1 MVTVPSVVD
10 DLPPGFAWLDDEPVF
25 DPAIHLDLTMPERI
39 DTLSDFGYDDSQI
52 EPTATPV
59 AATSAFRILSDAG
72 ARVMLDSCRRL
83 KHFAAEPNERIQV
96 MVRQTVYRSRFM
108 RDLCV
113 SPDVTAHM
121 SAIYGVGVAA
131 HTMGSHLGHLNFA
144 PLDLERPVD
153 KWHHDTLALDYVMCV
168 SDPAQQDGGD
178 FEYFVGTKDEAA
190 ALGANGE
197 TPPRDRVAVVEW
209 PGPGWAVALHGNM
222 VVHRG
227 GPVHSPCERI
237 TMVNGYVALDT
248 SKSDQSRSQDLLH
261 VDPAVPLFHE
271 WGRHAA
277 WRGAD
282 RLQRLVDELD
292 FEGDP
297 TVVAERLRD
306 AVADVNEAVELMTSG
321 KSELFHYEKS
331 ATAS

>member
-1 MVTVPSVVD
+1 MVVAPTLVD
-10 DLPPGFAWLDDEPVF
+10 ELPPGYAWLDDEPAF

-39 DTLSDFGYDDSQI
+39 DTLADFGYSTDEI

-59 AATSAFRILSDAG
+59 AATSAFRILSDEG
-72 ARVMLDSCRRL
+72 AAVFLDTCRRL
-83 KHFAAEPNERIQV
+83 KQFAAEPNERIQV
-96 MVRQTVYRSRFM
+96 MVRQTVYRSKFM

-113 SPDVTAHM
+113 SPEVTAHM
-121 SAIYGVGVAA
+121 STIYGVPVAS

-178 FEYFVGTKDEAA
+178 FEYFHGTKAEAA
-190 ALGANGE
+190 AFAEAGE
-197 TPPRDRVAVVEW
+197 TPPRDRVVVVEW
-209 PGPGWAVALHGNM
+209 PGPGYAVALHGNM

-248 SKSDQSRSQDLLH
+248 TKDDQTRSHDL
-261 VDPAVPLFHE
+261 VAIDPAVPLFHE

-277 WRGAD
+277 WRGAS
-282 RLQRLVDELD
+282 RLQAVIDELE
-292 FEGDP
+292 FEADP
-297 TVVAERLRD
+297 AVVAAKLQD
-306 AVADVNEAVELMTSG
+306 AVAEVNEAVEQMTTG
-321 KSELFHYEKS
+321 NAELFHYEK
-331 ATAS
+331 AAR